1 MGLTYDRMNV
11 NKILSIIC
19 DEQTHTY
26 TYTGVYIYNDK
37 TVNIIISMRTVH
49 HDDDDEEEEEE
60 DDEDEDE
67 DDKLTRHNVP

>member
-1 MGLTYDRMNV
+1 M
-11 NKILSIIC
+11 
-19 DEQTHTY
+19 
-26 TYTGVYIYNDK
+26 YIYYDK

-49 HDDDDEEEEEE
+49 HDDDDDEEE